1 MTHML
6 IVTAVVILVYGAAAA
21 AVLAVYRAAD
31 DAAAARA
38 TQTIRQMRQ
47 PRAEQQPR
55 RPAGDQLALAEAAV
69 TRRVVA
75 GRLDPATYQR
85 TMAAIAA
92 RDAVA
97 HPLTAPE
104 PPR

>member
-1 MTHML
+1 
-6 IVTAVVILVYGAAAA
+6 VYGVAAT

-31 DAAAARA
+31 EAAGTRA
-38 TQTIRQMRQ
+38 TLTIRQMTQR
-47 PRAEQQPR
+47 RAEQQLR
-55 RPAGDQLALAEAAV
+55 RPTGDQLALAEAAV

-92 RDAVA
+92 RHTVA
-97 HPLTAPE
+97 HPLAPPE
-104 PPR
+104 QPR